1 MPSDNAAIVIACLSG
16 AVSLAVAG
24 GGAWAARRLA
34 AWQNERTTELETLR
48 SDQATQLETYRSEQ
62 AKELEGQ
69 RLAQDKELEDF
80 REAIAQR
87 RSAAE
92 KAIDADELVAKYRNP
107 LLRSAFDLQSRIYNV
122 YRPGGF
128 RGRAD
133 PEYFRLN
140 TLFLFADFL
149 GWLEIVRRE
158 LQFVDLGAVDATR
171 KLARTI
177 DHVQDRLASTS
188 TLRDGLYIYR
198 GHQRA
203 IGEVMLSAVERN
215 IGSGPR
221 HECMGY
227 AAFVE
232 AQQRPE
238 FARWFERL
246 GEAVMRLPDAPEKPK
261 RLIEVQHALI
271 ALIDFLDPDAL
282 RFDRQYRG
290 KL

>member
-1 MPSDNAAIVIACLSG
+1 M
-16 AVSLAVAG
+16 AG

-34 AWQNERTTELETLR
+34 AWQNDRETELETLR
-48 SDQATQLETYRSEQ
+48 LDQAHELETYRSQQ
-62 AKELEGQ
+62 AKELESQ

-80 REAIAQR
+80 REVIAQR

-92 KAIDADELVAKYRNP
+92 KAIEADELVAKYRNP
-107 LLRSAFDLQSRIYNV
+107 LLRSAFDFQSRIYNV

-128 RGRAD
+128 RGRAE

-158 LQFVDLGAVDATR
+158 LQFLDLGAVDATR

-188 TLRDGLYIYR
+188 TLRDDLYIYR

-203 IGEVMLSAVERN
+203 IGEVMLSAIERN
-215 IGSGPR
+215 GGSGPR

-238 FARWFERL
+238 FSRWFERL
-246 GEAVMRLPDAPEKPK
+246 GKAVMRLPDASQKPK

-271 ALIDFLDPDAL
+271 DLIDFLDPDAL
-282 RFDRQYRG
+282 RFDRRYRE